1 MRQAF
6 VLRLVLIGAVFLLCG
21 SKAYAQ
27 TEITDFMGRP
37 VMVKQYLDV
46 KGSPYLDDAWQEG
59 WVKMQDGKAYL
70 GVRLKYDQVAD
81 ELMFA
86 NGRGEAQ
93 FFVQPV
99 KEFELKKRLFRS
111 GYAPADDTPP
121 SAFYEVLADG
131 PTQLLKWTFKWV
143 HEEVPY
149 GSATKVKS
157 ILEQQNYYL
166 ADRNGKLTKLKKDRR
181 SLLQALGGKQAELE
195 QYTRTNRLDLRKEQ
209 DMTKLVM
216 YYNSL

>member
-1 MRQAF
+1 MRQVF
-6 VLRLVLIGAVFLLCG
+6 VLRLVLIGAVLLLCG

-27 TEITDFMGRP
+27 TEIIDFMGRP

-59 WVKMQDGKAYL
+59 W
-70 GVRLKYDQVAD
+70 
-81 ELMFA
+81 
-86 NGRGEAQ
+86 
-93 FFVQPV
+93 
-99 KEFELKKRLFRS
+99 
-111 GYAPADDTPP
+111 
-121 SAFYEVLADG
+121 
-131 PTQLLKWTFKWV
+131 
-143 HEEVPY
+143 
-149 GSATKVKS
+149 VKS

-181 SLLQALGGKQAELE
+181 SLLQALGVKQTELE